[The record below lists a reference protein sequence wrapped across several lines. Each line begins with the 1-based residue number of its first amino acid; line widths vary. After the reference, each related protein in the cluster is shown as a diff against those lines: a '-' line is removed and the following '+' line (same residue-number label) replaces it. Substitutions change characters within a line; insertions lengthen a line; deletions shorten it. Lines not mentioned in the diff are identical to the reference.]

1 MDPVPS
7 LPLDIW
13 KLIWGFAQG
22 APIRFVCQRWKEYC
36 EYKKISVITT
46 SVPLLQ
52 WIKVQGGPIGIRTCA
67 FVAADGK
74 LETLQWLYGKTSDD
88 PQSALSILTVIEA
101 AKKGHLDVVKWISLT
116 ASAVNYISYGASTIP
131 ICHAAGS
138 GNLELVQWMRAYRYG
153 WDSSVCAYA
162 AEKGHLK
169 VLQWLRSPDY
179 QTYGDNCPWDLW
191 TCVYAAKSGHLEVL
205 KWARANGCPWN
216 GWVGA
221 YATAYACE
229 SGDLSVLKW
238 VFENRFVGWGEC
250 PYDKDECL
258 KRAKDHPVVLQWILT
273 NT

>member
-13 KLIWGFAQG
+13 KLIWDFAQG
-22 APIRFVCQRWKEYC
+22 APIRFVCQRWKEHC
-36 EYKKISVITT
+36 KYKKISVITA
-46 SVPLLQ
+46 SIPLLR
-52 WIKVQGGPIGIRTCA
+52 WIKVQGGPMGISTCA

-88 PQSALSILTVIEA
+88 PRSALSILTVIEA
-101 AKKGHLDVVKWISLT
+101 VKKGHLSIVKWISLT
-116 ASAVNYISYGASTIP
+116 ASVVNYISCGASTIP
-131 ICHAAGS
+131 ICHAAQS
-138 GNLELVQWMRAYRYG
+138 GNLELVRWMRAYG
-153 WDSSVCAYA
+153 FEWDSSACASA
-162 AEKGHLK
+162 AEKGHLE
-169 VLQWLRSPDY
+169 VLKWLRNPDF
-179 QTYGDNCPWDLW
+179 TSGENCPWDTW
-191 TCVYAAKSGHLEVL
+191 TCAYAARSGHLEVL

-216 GWVGA
+216 DWTGT
-221 YATAYACE
+221 YATVYACE

-273 NT
+273 YS